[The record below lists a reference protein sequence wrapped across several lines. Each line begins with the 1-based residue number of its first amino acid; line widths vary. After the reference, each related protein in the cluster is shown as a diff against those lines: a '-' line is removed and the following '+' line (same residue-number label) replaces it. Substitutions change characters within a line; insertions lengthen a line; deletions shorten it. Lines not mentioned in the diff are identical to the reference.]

1 MHGFGPTEMNNNR
14 RMPVEVIDEELQKI
28 TLPSLFRPAV
38 GPHEDPTEELVLWG
52 INYHVYSLLAHLR
65 MILAGLVQLTHQ
77 ENVPAAYIL
86 CRHVFEWTAQSCY
99 MSRNLKNYVARKEWK
114 RAWSLQSIVA
124 NGSLWLKRHGANY
137 APRELVEGVP
147 DPLTVANIISA
158 YGRYL
163 HQQGK
168 KKDEA
173 DDTYG
178 ILSEHSHPN
187 SACFLPYQEFARSEV
202 RFVAP
207 APGAHLPVVNWCLID
222 LKLFLEELLRLS
234 REKVVRAQVIN
245 LLKEV
250 AKLAPAQQK

>member
-1 MHGFGPTEMNNNR
+1 
-14 RMPVEVIDEELQKI
+14 
-28 TLPSLFRPAV
+28 
-38 GPHEDPTEELVLWG
+38 
-52 INYHVYSLLAHLR
+52 
-65 MILAGLVQLTHQ
+65 
-77 ENVPAAYIL
+77 
-86 CRHVFEWTAQSCY
+86 
-99 MSRNLKNYVARKEWK
+99 
-114 RAWSLQSIVA
+114 
-124 NGSLWLKRHGANY
+124 
-137 APRELVEGVP
+137 VP